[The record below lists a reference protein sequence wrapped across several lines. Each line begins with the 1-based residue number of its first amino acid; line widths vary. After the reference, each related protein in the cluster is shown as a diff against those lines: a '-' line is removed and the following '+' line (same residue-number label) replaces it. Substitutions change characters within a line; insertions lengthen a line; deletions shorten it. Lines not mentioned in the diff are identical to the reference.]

1 MLNTKSILK
10 SKNSRDGLR
19 ISVMSRHTLNDGI
32 TPDTRITIDSYDK
45 WLKELAPPDR
55 LVRDYYLRKL
65 DWNEYSK
72 KYLSFLRQEQ
82 VSSKVKELAKEAL
95 EKDITLLCIEEIPNF
110 CHRRILA
117 EECQRYEPTLKV
129 EYF

>member
-1 MLNTKSILK
+1 MLYTKSILK
-10 SKNSRDGLR
+10 SKSSRDGLR
-19 ISVMSRHTLNDGI
+19 VSVMSRHTLNDGK
-32 TPDTRITIDSYDK
+32 TQDTRITIDSYDK

-55 LVRDYYLRKL
+55 LVRDYYSCKL
-65 DWNEYSK
+65 NWNEYSK
-72 KYLSFLRQEQ
+72 KYLSFLRQEE

-117 EECQRYEPTLKV
+117 EECQRYK
-129 EYF
+129 

>member
-1 MLNTKSILK
+1 MLYTKSILK
-10 SKNSRDGLR
+10 SKSSRDGLR
-19 ISVMSRHTLNDGI
+19 VSVMSRHTLNDGK
-32 TPDTRITIDSYDK
+32 TQDTRITIDSYDK
-45 WLKELAPPDR
+45 WLKELAPPNE
-55 LVRDYYLRKL
+55 LVRDYYKGKL

-72 KYLSFLRQEQ
+72 KYLSFLRQED

-117 EECQRYEPTLKV
+117 EECQRYEPMLKV
-129 EYF
+129 ENV